1 MLDKATLIY
10 TEYGD
15 SWSMNEPHRLL
26 ETFKKYDVVTTND
39 LLVVACFRSLVRLRL
54 IDKGIID
61 YHDQE
66 YKLDKYGHY
75 ESKIPPYEDL
85 YDQYLMS
92 LL

>member
-15 SWSMNEPHRLL
+15 SLSMNESHRLF
-26 ETFKKYDVVTTND
+26 ETFQKYDTVTTND

-61 YHDQE
+61 YHNQE
-66 YKLDKYGHY
+66 YELDKYGHY
-75 ESKIPPYEDL
+75 KDKIPPYEDL
-85 YDQYLMS
+85 YDQYILT
-92 LL
+92 LV